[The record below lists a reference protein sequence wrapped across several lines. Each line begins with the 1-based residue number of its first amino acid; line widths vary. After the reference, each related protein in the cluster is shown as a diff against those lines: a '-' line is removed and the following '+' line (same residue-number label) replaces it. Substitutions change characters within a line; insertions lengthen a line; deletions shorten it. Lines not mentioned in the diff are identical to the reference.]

1 MSFVSELE
9 ENEELVEFE
18 ETWAELVKIEA
29 IAEIEEEYHSL
40 HSDELLDLWENETDK
55 VKIKLIENA
64 LNSIEEN
71 NGVMFGA
78 EDPCYHS
85 DTVSD
90 YMNHGV

>member
-18 ETWAELVKIEA
+18 ETWTELVKIEA
-29 IAEIEEEYHSL
+29 MGGDAVKEAAMSDMSEMEEEY
-40 HSDELLDLWENETDK
+40 
-55 VKIKLIENA
+55 V
-64 LNSIEEN
+64 
-71 NGVMFGA
+71 
-78 EDPCYHS
+78 S

>member
-1 MSFVSELE
+1 MSFISELE

-29 IAEIEEEYHSL
+29 MGGDAVKEAAMSDMSEMEEEY
-40 HSDELLDLWENETDK
+40 
-55 VKIKLIENA
+55 V
-64 LNSIEEN
+64 
-71 NGVMFGA
+71 
-78 EDPCYHS
+78 S

>member
-1 MSFVSELE
+1 MSFISELE

-29 IAEIEEEYHSL
+29 MGGDSVEMLKTAVKEAAMSDMSEMEEEY
-40 HSDELLDLWENETDK
+40 
-55 VKIKLIENA
+55 V
-64 LNSIEEN
+64 
-71 NGVMFGA
+71 
-78 EDPCYHS
+78 S